1 MSNVLLRRNLYLLPA
16 VETQKGTFFIRNYFN
31 EETNE
36 SGVIIY
42 SENGDFITERPGMKY
57 KESDEY
63 LIDRMTSFI
72 ETSSLF

>member
-42 SENGDFITERPGMKY
+42 NENGDFITERPGMKY
-57 KESDEY
+57 KENDEY